1 MFRNFV
7 KKRVTVNHLKN
18 LSEPKKKHSKS
29 QFLDCK
35 KLQMAEYIKNSTFS
49 TAEKRLLFRLRSQTL
64 DVKKNFPGL
73 NRNMWCRSCGLFTET
88 QSHLLQCPALVV
100 HLKYLTGKTS
110 NLNEQ
115 YIYGNIKQQQM
126 LVKIYTDILEV
137 RESQENLEK

>member
-1 MFRNFV
+1 MSYATKARDAYAS
-7 KKRVTVNHLKN
+7 KN
-18 LSEPKKKHSKS
+18 LSGLKKKHSKS

-126 LVKIYTDILEV
+126 IVKIYTDILEV